1 MEGTSHQKVS
11 SQGGAV
17 GQSSRER
24 DQKPFHFADRL
35 IDRINKKG
43 SSICVGLDPR
53 LDQIPAFI
61 KEKMQGKYKNL
72 LTAAAESI
80 LEFNRGIID
89 AVHDLVPIVK
99 PQIAFYEQY
108 GAEGFRAFEETLRYA
123 KDKGLLT
130 LVDAKRGD
138 IGSTAEAYAKAFLG
152 KVELFGEF
160 AFAFDADAVTVNPYL
175 GYDGIKPFI
184 QESREHGKG
193 IFVLAK
199 TSNASSGDIQDLEM
213 KDGNAV
219 YEIVANYIE
228 SWGADDV
235 GEEGYSLLGAVVG
248 ATYPA
253 QAEKL
258 RALMPHNI
266 FLVPGY
272 GAQGGTAKDVKVC
285 FNKDGK
291 GAIVNSSRGIT
302 FAWENSDKFTERDY
316 AAAAREAVVEMRE
329 SLADF

>member
-1 MEGTSHQKVS
+1 MHESK
-11 SQGGAV
+11 
-17 GQSSRER
+17 E
-24 DQKPFHFADRL
+24 KPFHFADRL

-53 LDQIPAFI
+53 LDQIPSFI
-61 KEKMQGKYKNL
+61 KEKMRGKHKKL
-72 LTAAAESI
+72 FTAAAESI

-108 GAEGFRAFEETLRYA
+108 GAEGFRAYEETILYA
-123 KDKGLLT
+123 KEKGLLT

-152 KVELFGEF
+152 KVELFGDHVF
-160 AFAFDADAVTVNPYL
+160 SFDADAVTVSPYL
-175 GYDGIKPFI
+175 GYDGIKPFVK
-184 QESREHGKG
+184 ECKEHGKG
-193 IFVLAK
+193 IFVLVK
-199 TSNASSGDIQDLEM
+199 TSNVSSGDVQDLQM
-213 KDGNAV
+213 QDGNTV
-219 YEIVANYIE
+219 YEIVANYLE
-228 SWGADDV
+228 SWGSDDI

-258 RALMPHNI
+258 RTIMPRSI

-285 FNKDGK
+285 FNKDGQ

-302 FAWENSDKFTERDY
+302 FAWENSDKYTEKDY
-316 AAAAREAVVEMRE
+316 AEAARDAVIRMKED
-329 SLADF
+329 LAGVL